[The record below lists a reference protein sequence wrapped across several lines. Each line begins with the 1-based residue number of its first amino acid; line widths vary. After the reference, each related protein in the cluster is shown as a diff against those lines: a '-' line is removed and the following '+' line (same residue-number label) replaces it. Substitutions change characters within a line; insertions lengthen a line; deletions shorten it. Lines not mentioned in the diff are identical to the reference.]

1 MATHVWNLNFG
12 RLRWEYTGSSLAS
25 QLSPDGECQDGWETL
40 LSHSN
45 KTEREQYM
53 KTPAGLQFHI
63 HRQSTSI
70 YTETHTMHTC
80 TTYTAHTHTHIYTT
94 NSNIHSSHTRATHT
108 HTAHAYTPHS
118 ICTYT
123 YITHTVPAHGCI
135 RTYMHTHT
143 LTIWKSRDFIFKIVK
158 ETPDVFSVCFCSQQ
172 TTLWRTS

>member
-1 MATHVWNLNFG
+1 
-12 RLRWEYTGSSLAS
+12 
-25 QLSPDGECQDGWETL
+25 
-40 LSHSN
+40 
-45 KTEREQYM
+45 M

-158 ETPDVFSVCFCSQQ
+158 ETPDVFSVCFCSRLNLSEDNYDLLSITQESSGKGHIS
-172 TTLWRTS
+172 LEWNPGNK